1 MPFLN
6 SIALWGLLAIS
17 IPILIH
23 LWNGKRG
30 KTIAWAAMDFLT
42 DAENRVSKGIK
53 LENWLVLLLRILL
66 ICLLVFLL
74 AQLFWLGNSG
84 TKEKKIAHVLYGEK
98 ALWEEFRFEIQQAI
112 ERGELVMLA
121 DNPTKEITS
130 MDELLSLENVSNSN
144 LQSTLDQLPED
155 LDSLILYLPN
165 SNLALNSDF
174 YSSPVLPS
182 FQIGEVS
189 AGKPKTQKIKTRVNR
204 IFALS
209 ETGILDSVNVAK
221 GENIT
226 FDFSNKPIPVFIQN
240 SNGESQF
247 IKAALS
253 SITEVYGL
261 DFQLTENL
269 DSANLVFSNKAI
281 RKLDPEKLYFF
292 SNLINY
298 PESDNQ
304 VIFVNSLDFDE
315 SELIRNGQL
324 PELIL
329 EKFLRHIGVNRKS
342 TPLNS
347 NRIADRFLLKPK
359 NSSPQKSNLNEWLM
373 ALLLGTLLI
382 ERYLAFKQRI

>member
-1 MPFLN
+1 MSFLN

-66 ICLLVFLL
+66 IGLLVLIL
-74 AQLFWLGNSG
+74 SQLFWNKSEIAQ
-84 TKEKKIAHVLYGEK
+84 EKKIAHVLYGEK

-112 ERGELVMLA
+112 ERGELVMSV
-121 DNPTKEITS
+121 DNPAKEITS
-130 MDELLSLENVSNSN
+130 VEELLSLENVSYSN
-144 LQSTLDQLPED
+144 LQATLDQLPED

-182 FQIGEVS
+182 FQIGEAL
-189 AGKPKTQKIKTRVNR
+189 AGNPKIQKIKTRVNR
-204 IFALS
+204 IFSLN
-209 ETGILDSVNVAK
+209 ENGILDSVNVAE

-226 FDFSNKPIPVFIQN
+226 FDFSTKAIPVLIQN

-247 IKAALS
+247 IEAALS

-281 RKLDPEKLYFF
+281 GKLDPEKLYFF
-292 SNLINY
+292 SNLISY

-342 TPLNS
+342 TPFNS
-347 NRIADRFLLKPK
+347 TSIADRFLLKPK
-359 NSSPQKSNLNEWLM
+359 NSSTQKANLNELLM
-373 ALLLGTLLI
+373 SLLLGTLLI